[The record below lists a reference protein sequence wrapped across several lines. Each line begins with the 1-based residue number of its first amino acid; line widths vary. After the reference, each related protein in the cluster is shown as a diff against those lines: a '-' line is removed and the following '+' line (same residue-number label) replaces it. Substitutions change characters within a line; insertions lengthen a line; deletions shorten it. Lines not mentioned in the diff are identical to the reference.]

1 VSIGSLYALF
11 WRNEA
16 MTTKPTLPTIWH
28 IPDEL
33 WKKIKPLL
41 GKEKKQGTP
50 GRPVVPYRTVFDG
63 ILYLLRTGAQWK
75 HAPTEF
81 GSGSTLHR
89 RFQQWRRRGVFTRL
103 WRLLLREYSDKRGLL
118 WLWQAID
125 SAATKAPLGSEK
137 TGKNPT
143 DRAKLGTKRHVV
155 CDQRGAP
162 LGLVVTGA
170 NRHDKKAALATVDA
184 IMVGRPAVSD
194 ESEQHLCGDK
204 GYDYDD
210 VREGLA
216 ERGYTVHIPQRGTP
230 PSTGE
235 RTHEP
240 KRWVVERLHSWL
252 NRYRRLLVRWEKRE
266 KNYIALIYFAFAL
279 QLYRLIVL
287 G

>member
-1 VSIGSLYALF
+1 MA
-11 WRNEA
+11 
-16 MTTKPTLPTIWH
+16 TKPTLQTIWH
-28 IPDEL
+28 IPDPL
-33 WKKIKPLL
+33 WKKIQPLL
-41 GKEKKQGTP
+41 GKEKPPGTP

-89 RFQQWRRRGVFTRL
+89 RFQQWRTRGVFKRL
-103 WRLLLREYSDKRGLL
+103 CRLLLREYDDKLGIL
-118 WLWQAID
+118 WVWQALD
-125 SAATKAPLGSEK
+125 SASTKAPLGGEK

-162 LGLVVTGA
+162 LGLVVSGA
-170 NRHDKKAALATVDA
+170 NRHDKKVALQTVDA
-184 IMVGRPAVSD
+184 ITVARPEVSTTD
-194 ESEQHLCGDK
+194 EQHLCGDK

-216 ERGYTVHIPQRGTP
+216 ERGSTPHIPRRGTP
-230 PSTGE
+230 QYTGA

-252 NRYRRLLVRWEKRE
+252 NRYRRLLVRWEKND
-266 KNYIALIYFAFAL
+266 KNYEALIHFAFSI